1 VRDERAR
8 TETVSTAYHI
18 THIST
23 VLIVMVIVVGGST
36 NRGGVS
42 VCACKSIYF

>member
-1 VRDERAR
+1 MRDERAR

-18 THIST
+18 IST
-23 VLIVMVIVVGGST
+23 VLIVMVIMVGGST

-42 VCACKSIYF
+42 LCACKSIYF